1 MQQRIRVA
9 IAGAAGKMGLETVRT
24 VALQDD
30 MELVGAVDPNRE
42 GEDIG
47 TIAAGTPMHVACVA
61 SIEDLSEARPDV
73 LVDFT
78 TPSVVKANAMR
89 ALSMGMRPVVGTTG
103 MSTSDLQDLDD
114 AAQARGLGLLVAPN
128 FAIGA
133 ILLMK
138 FAQQAARYFGNA
150 EIIELHHNRKADAP
164 SGTAI
169 KTAQMMRDERDAFG
183 LDDAPETEKLVGAR
197 GADFGG
203 IHIHSVRLPG
213 LVAHQEVIFGGVG
226 QTLTIRHDSL
236 TRESFMPGVM
246 LAIRK
251 APELK
256 GLVYGLENL
265 L

>member
-47 TIAAGTPMHVACVA
+47 TIATGAPLHVTCVP
-61 SIEDLSEARPDV
+61 SIADLAEARPDV

-78 TPSVVKANAMR
+78 TPSLVKANALQ
-89 ALSMGMRPVVGTTG
+89 ALSMGIRPVIGTTG
-103 MSTSDLQDLDD
+103 MSTNDLQDLDD
-114 AAQARGLGLLVAPN
+114 AALSRALGLIVAPN

-169 KTAQMMRDERDAFG
+169 KTAEMMLDVRDAFG
-183 LDDAPETEKLVGAR
+183 LDDAPETEKVKGAR
-197 GADFGG
+197 GGDFGG

-236 TRESFMPGVM
+236 SRESFMPGVS

-251 APELK
+251 APEFK
-256 GLVYGLENL
+256 GLVYGLEHL

>member
-1 MQQRIRVA
+1 MEREIRVA
-9 IAGAAGKMGLETVRT
+9 VAGAAGKMGLETIRT
-24 VALQDD
+24 IALQDD

-47 TIAAGTPMHVACVA
+47 TIASGVPMHVDCVA
-61 SIEDLSEARPDV
+61 AIADLAEARPDV

-78 TPSVVKANAMR
+78 TPSVVKENALQ
-89 ALSMGMRPVVGTTG
+89 AISLGIRPVIGTTG
-103 MSTSDLQDLDD
+103 MSTNDLTVLDD
-114 AAQARGLGLLVAPN
+114 AALSRGLGLVVAPN

-138 FAQQAARYFGNA
+138 FAQQASRYFGHA

-169 KTAQMMRDERDAFG
+169 KTAEMMLDVRDAFG
-183 LDDAPETEKLVGAR
+183 LDNAPETEKIKGAR
-197 GADFGG
+197 GGDFGG

-213 LVAHQEVIFGGVG
+213 LVAHQEVIFGGLG

-251 APELK
+251 VPELK
-256 GLVYGLENL
+256 GLIYGLEYL